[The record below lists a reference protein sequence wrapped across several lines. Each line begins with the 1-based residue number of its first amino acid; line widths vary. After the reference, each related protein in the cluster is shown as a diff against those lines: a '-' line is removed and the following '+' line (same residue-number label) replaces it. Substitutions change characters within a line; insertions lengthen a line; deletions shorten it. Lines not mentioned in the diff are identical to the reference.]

1 MPYELEKVKGLFYVK
16 NTDTGQRK
24 SKKPMI
30 KQRAVAYMRALY
42 SAEQRSKEVGEDFT
56 IMKQADGTYRWIL
69 FSSNAFQ
76 DRDKQIVSTKA
87 LEGDVELTDSQ
98 GDYGPLRW
106 WHVGEFIYTD
116 PADYTTYTAG
126 KGLDIGDCDFRMLK
140 DKVLIESGT
149 FINQAIAAALVPIA
163 KELQASIRFAHPR
176 DEPDADGVFDHTKTF
191 ERSLLPKGRAS
202 NRFTQLLI
210 QEVDEMATV
219 KEKIESF
226 VALLKDADL
235 VSTIL
240 GKADIIQKETD
251 EAGVASKAATDKPV
265 MKYCATCDKM
275 VTPDAK
281 DLCPECKADLSKA
294 PDSKPVAKEVG
305 EGAPIADIV
314 VEPPPTEP
322 ATTETKELSFDDIRQ
337 ALYAALR
344 VKFPSDPNSN
354 KSGDWGVW
362 DVFEDWFI
370 YQNWSTNELFRQLYS
385 IDENG
390 VAVLEGDPVQVTKH
404 TVYLPA
410 DRELMLAQPPQME
423 PIMTGMKELK
433 ELLTANVSQ
442 KDDTLTSVKEAE
454 AAQLKRIQTLEAD
467 LTAAKE
473 KLEELESAQPR
484 SIKALQAARASQSDS
499 TVVTD
504 KSITDRKP
512 GPDMEFMKFATGA
525 GQQ

>member
-16 NTDTGQRK
+16 NTDTDKRK
-24 SKKPMI
+24 SKKPMP
-30 KQRAVAYMRALY
+30 KKRAVAYMRALY
-42 SAEQRSKEVGEDFT
+42 AAEQRAKEVGEDFT
-56 IMKQADGTYRWIL
+56 IMKQADGTYRWVL
-69 FSSNAFQ
+69 FSSNAYQ
-76 DRDKQIVSTKA
+76 DRDKEIVSTKA

-98 GDYGPLRW
+98 GDFGPLRW
-106 WHVGEFIYTD
+106 WHVGEYVCTD
-116 PADYTTYTAG
+116 PADYTTYTASP
-126 KGLDIGDCDFRMLK
+126 GLDIGDCDFRMLK
-140 DKVLIESGT
+140 DKVLIESGA
-149 FINQAIAAALVPIA
+149 FRNQAVAEALVPIA

-176 DEPDADGVFDHTKTF
+176 DEPDVDGVFNHTKTF
-191 ERSLLPKGRAS
+191 ERSLLPKGKAS
-202 NRFTQLLI
+202 NRFTQLII

-235 VSTIL
+235 VNSIL
-240 GKADIIQKETD
+240 GKADIIQKEAD
-251 EAGVASKAATDKPV
+251 AAGVASKAADKPV

-275 VTPDAK
+275 VTPDTK
-281 DLCPECKADLSKA
+281 DLCPDCKADLSKA
-294 PDSKPVAKEVG
+294 PTEKPTAKEVSSNA
-305 EGAPIADIV
+305 EAVADT
-314 VEPPPTEP
+314 PPAES
-322 ATTETKELSFDDIRQ
+322 ATTEAKELSFDDIRQ
-337 ALYAALR
+337 ALYVALS
-344 VKFPSDPNSN
+344 VKFPYDSN
-354 KSGDWGVW
+354 KVSMGVM
-362 DVFEDWFI
+362 DVFDDWFI

-390 VAVLEGDPVQVTKH
+390 VAVLEGDPIQVTRH

-442 KDDTLTSVKEAE
+442 KDDTLTSVKESE

-473 KLEELESAQPR
+473 KLEELEGAQPR
-484 SIKALQAARASQSDS
+484 SVKALQAARASQSDS
-499 TVVTD
+499 NVTD
-504 KSITDRKP
+504 KSMAERKP
-512 GPDMEFMKFATGA
+512 GPDPEFFKFATGA